1 VTPAGGSGRWPPNSR
16 NSCRIAGDDNRSG
29 VHWDMICDLRA
40 GGKLHADGQ
49 TVLKDGR
56 FVGFDFG

>member
-1 VTPAGGSGRWPPNSR
+1 
-16 NSCRIAGDDNRSG
+16 
-29 VHWDMICDLRA
+29 MICDLRA
-40 GGKLHADGQ
+40 GGKLRADGQ